1 MLQAPILNPQ
11 QKIAFLHSAGL
22 ATRPDETT
30 GPVASNVITNVNASP
45 FSSSRQGNS
54 LSSRG
59 VTGSNNSQPKVA
71 VHENR
76 GILPLPLNRTQ
87 PNLGNLAPRPGQ
99 VRYGNVNRPTSA
111 PQNTGLLPRPPVGSS
126 PSSCILPAPSFPA
139 TTPST
144 MGPQTF
150 PTTTAAVTTV
160 PAWMVKRRPS
170 LPLASPDK
178 ISCGLAVNAPAFIE
192 VARLDKLVNG
202 PELQLLEIEETLTKK
217 LQELHIA
224 KIQNYRA
231 QKELAQA
238 KEVNEARAKALIRAQ
253 AAALAAIQR
262 LQGLEH
268 KKIDLID
275 TITNAGD
282 RLQKAQH
289 DWLHTAVG
297 KDSKF

>member
-1 MLQAPILNPQ
+1 MLQAPISNPQ
-11 QKIAFLHSAGL
+11 QKIPFLHSAGL
-22 ATRPDETT
+22 ATRPDETSVPVGST
-30 GPVASNVITNVNASP
+30 GVANVNASP
-45 FSSSRQGNS
+45 FSSSRQS

-59 VTGSNNSQPKVA
+59 ATGSNNSQPKVA

-76 GILPLPLNRTQ
+76 GILPLPLNRAQ

-99 VRYGNVNRPTSA
+99 VRYGNVNRPTGA
-111 PQNTGLLPRPPVGSS
+111 PQNTGLLPRPPVAPA
-126 PSSCILPAPSFPA
+126 PSSGILPAPSFAA

-144 MGPQTF
+144 IGPQTF
-150 PTTTAAVTTV
+150 PTTTAVTTV

-170 LPLASPDK
+170 LPLASPDE
-178 ISCGLAVNAPAFIE
+178 ISCGPAVNAPSFIE
-192 VARLDKLVNG
+192 VARLEKLVNG

-238 KEVNEARAKALIRAQ
+238 KEVKEARTKALVRAQ
-253 AAALAAIQR
+253 AAALSAIQR

-268 KKIDLID
+268 KKIELID

-282 RLQKAQH
+282 RLEKAQH
-289 DWLHTAVG
+289 DWLCTAVG